1 MGMTKSIA
9 HGLMLASF
17 AAMTVAS
24 TPAAAQ
30 EKKPNVVFM
39 LADNVGYGASD
50 PTAGASCA
58 ALRRHAST
66 SLLAKDFD

>member
-1 MGMTKSIA
+1 
-9 HGLMLASF
+9 
-17 AAMTVAS
+17 MTVAS
-24 TPAAAQ
+24 TPAAAR

-39 LADNVGYGASD
+39 LADNVGYGASN